1 MAGLLGAAEAG
12 QEDEEGGLSE
22 GALLVGGKPAGQAI
36 GSSGLLVQDPQAQTI
51 FERLADNV
59 AFGPEN
65 LGLSRPDITSRV
77 KECLGQV
84 GLEDLQW
91 HRSTAH
97 LSGGQAQRLALA
109 GVLAMRPGL
118 LLLDEPTSMIDP
130 PGSGDLV
137 EAVSQV
143 MERTHPTMVLVE
155 HKADLWLPLIDRVIV
170 LAPGPDERDPSSSR
184 VTRVV
189 ADGSPEQVFKGQAD
203 LVESLGLWIPR
214 LYRSSSS
221 SASDHP
227 ADLQVDRTAHQSQ
240 AEGRTA
246 SSRPLLSVR
255 NLAVGHTD
263 EPIARGITMDFYP
276 GQITALVG
284 RNGSG
289 KSTLALTLAGLLQPR
304 SGRVTAGEDLRGRK
318 DSVRPQDWSSPAL
331 AGRIQYVFQNPEYQ
345 FVTASVLSELVQS
358 LRTADGRP
366 GRSGKDPS
374 ESEIRQARDLMDTY
388 RLDGLEEAN
397 PYTLSGGQKRRLTVA
412 SALAA
417 SPRVLILDEPTFG
430 QDRAAW
436 LSLVSTIRRL
446 ALEGL
451 CLIVVTHDE
460 DFLKAV
466 GARIVRFEEETDSG
480 RGEMQIKVSPDSQ
493 RKEDKKQSSPS
504 ALISSL
510 NPGFRLLGAIILCL
524 IMVISL
530 DLVSAAVACVLSI
543 GGLLLC
549 GYRWSQI
556 MKKSWIIWLGSLA
569 SAISVAL
576 YGQASGRVFLHWGIM
591 EVSQGSLLL
600 AAATSL
606 RIIAM
611 GVPAF
616 CLVIGIE
623 PTDLADSFSQC
634 FHMPDRFVYGGL
646 AGMRLFSLLQ
656 DDWASLS
663 MSRRSRGVQSRS
675 KVGDFLSQSF
685 ALLVLSI
692 RRSSNLA
699 TAMQARGFGGPRERT
714 HWRESRGLLKDGLYL
729 LICILIPA
737 IALMAAAWAG
747 TFRFLGH
754 TAA

>member
-1 MAGLLGAAEAG
+1 MAGLLGAAETG

-22 GALLVGGKPAGQAI
+22 GALLVGGKPAGQPT
-36 GSSGLLVQDPQAQTI
+36 GSSGLLMQDPQAQTI

-65 LGLSRPDITSRV
+65 LGLSRPEITRRV
-77 KECLGQV
+77 EKCLGQV
-84 GLEDLQW
+84 GLEGLQW

-130 PGSGDLV
+130 PGAVDLV
-137 EAVSQV
+137 KAVGQV

-155 HKADLWLPLIDRVIV
+155 HKADPWLPLIDRVIV
-170 LAPGPDERDPSSSR
+170 LAPGPDGRDPSSSR

-189 ADGSPEQVFKGQAD
+189 ADGSPDQVFMDQAD

-214 LYRSSSS
+214 LYRHSSGP
-221 SASDHP
+221 ASDRP
-227 ADLQVDRTAHQSQ
+227 ADRQAGQPAHQSR

-246 SSRPLLSVR
+246 SRRPLLSVR
-255 NLAVGHTD
+255 DLAIGHTD

-304 SGRVTAGEDLRGRK
+304 SGRVIAGEDLRGRK
-318 DSVRPQDWSSPAL
+318 DSERPQDWSSQVL
-331 AGRIQYVFQNPEYQ
+331 AGRIEYVFQNPEYQ
-345 FVTASVLSELVQS
+345 FVTASVLSELVLS

-374 ESEIRQARDLMDTY
+374 ESEIRRARDLMDTY

-430 QDRAAW
+430 QDRVSW
-436 LSLVSTIRRL
+436 LSLVSTIRHL
-446 ALEGL
+446 AREGL

-460 DFLKAV
+460 DFLEAV
-466 GARIVRFEEETDSG
+466 GARVVRFEEETDSG
-480 RGEMQIKVSPDSQ
+480 KGEMRIEVSPDSH
-493 RKEDKKQSSPS
+493 RKEEKKQSSPS
-504 ALISSL
+504 ALISFL
-510 NPGFRLLGAIILCL
+510 NPGFRLLGGILLCL
-524 IMVISL
+524 IMVVSL

-576 YGQASGRVFLHWGIM
+576 YGQTSGRVFLHWGIM

-663 MSRRSRGVQSRS
+663 LSRRSRGVQSRS
-675 KVGDFLSQSF
+675 KAGDFLSQSF
-685 ALLVLSI
+685 ALFVLSI

-699 TAMQARGFGGPRERT
+699 TAMQARGFGGPYERT
-714 HWRESRGLLKDGLYL
+714 HWRESRASAKDRLYL
-729 LICILIPA
+729 LICVLIPL
-737 IALMAAAWAG
+737 IALMVAAWAG
-747 TFRFLGH
+747 TIRFLGH

>member
-1 MAGLLGAAEAG
+1 M
-12 QEDEEGGLSE
+12 
-22 GALLVGGKPAGQAI
+22 
-36 GSSGLLVQDPQAQTI
+36 
-51 FERLADNV
+51 
-59 AFGPEN
+59 
-65 LGLSRPDITSRV
+65 
-77 KECLGQV
+77 
-84 GLEDLQW
+84 
-91 HRSTAH
+91 
-97 LSGGQAQRLALA
+97 
-109 GVLAMRPGL
+109 
-118 LLLDEPTSMIDP
+118 
-130 PGSGDLV
+130 
-137 EAVSQV
+137 
-143 MERTHPTMVLVE
+143 
-155 HKADLWLPLIDRVIV
+155 
-170 LAPGPDERDPSSSR
+170 
-184 VTRVV
+184 
-189 ADGSPEQVFKGQAD
+189 
-203 LVESLGLWIPR
+203 
-214 LYRSSSS
+214 
-221 SASDHP
+221 
-227 ADLQVDRTAHQSQ
+227 
-240 AEGRTA
+240 
-246 SSRPLLSVR
+246 
-255 NLAVGHTD
+255 
-263 EPIARGITMDFYP
+263 
-276 GQITALVG
+276 
-284 RNGSG
+284 
-289 KSTLALTLAGLLQPR
+289 
-304 SGRVTAGEDLRGRK
+304 
-318 DSVRPQDWSSPAL
+318 
-331 AGRIQYVFQNPEYQ
+331 
-345 FVTASVLSELVQS
+345 
-358 LRTADGRP
+358 
-366 GRSGKDPS
+366 
-374 ESEIRQARDLMDTY
+374 
-388 RLDGLEEAN
+388 
-397 PYTLSGGQKRRLTVA
+397 
-412 SALAA
+412 
-417 SPRVLILDEPTFG
+417 
-430 QDRAAW
+430 
-436 LSLVSTIRRL
+436 
-446 ALEGL
+446 EGL

-493 RKEDKKQSSPS
+493 RKGDKKQSSPS

-530 DLVSAAVACVLSI
+530 DLVSATVACVLSI

-569 SAISVAL
+569 
-576 YGQASGRVFLHWGIM
+576 
-591 EVSQGSLLL
+591 SQGSLLL